1 MIVTIDVCLFG
12 CFVWVVCAC
21 TRLRACLLIDLFTG
35 FVDGVSILC
44 CWCVGF
50 CGLASGAVALWA
62 CLLGCV
68 GFGGDRLHLLRVGC
82 GVLTGLR
89 CCVLWWLSLLCLNWF
104 GDSCF
109 FGACGRW
116 CGILF

>member
-21 TRLRACLLIDLFTG
+21 ARLGACLLVDLFTG
-35 FVDGVSILC
+35 LLMVFLFCVVGVLGFVVLRVVLLYGV
-44 CWCVGF
+44 
-50 CGLASGAVALWA
+50 A

-68 GFGGDRLHLLRVGC
+68 GFGGDWLHLLRVGC

-109 FGACGRW
+109 FGACSRW

>member
-12 CFVWVVCAC
+12 CFVWVACAC
-21 TRLRACLLIDLFTG
+21 TRLRACLLIGLFTG
-35 FVDGVSILC
+35 LLMVFLFCVVGVLVFVGLRMVLLYGVS
-44 CWCVGF
+44 
-50 CGLASGAVALWA
+50 

-89 CCVLWWLSLLCLNWF
+89 RCVLWWLSLLC
-104 GDSCF
+104 
-109 FGACGRW
+109 
-116 CGILF
+116 

>member
-35 FVDGVSILC
+35 LLMAFLFCVVGVL
-44 CWCVGF
+44 GF
-50 CGLASGAVALWA
+50 GSLRVVLLYGAA

-68 GFGGDRLHLLRVGC
+68 GFGGDRLHLVRVGC

-89 CCVLWWLSLLCLNWF
+89 CCVLWWLSLLC
-104 GDSCF
+104 
-109 FGACGRW
+109 
-116 CGILF
+116 